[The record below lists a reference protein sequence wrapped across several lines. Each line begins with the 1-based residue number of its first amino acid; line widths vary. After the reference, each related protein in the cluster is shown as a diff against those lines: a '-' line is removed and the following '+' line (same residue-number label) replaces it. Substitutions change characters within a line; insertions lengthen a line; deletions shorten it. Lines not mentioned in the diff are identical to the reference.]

1 MRRVGWEQIQR
12 VLVDGHIDEGV
23 RSRAGVDC
31 LQQHGTLVLVEEL
44 RRRVDVVV
52 CPRVGAADNHHGQ
65 AGRRWLGWVVDAVV
79 VDGWLEQVRVVF
91 QPKGK
96 CVRVT
101 ISSMS
106 IGVLD
111 GVSLLAISANSMQ
124 LLYEYA
130 GSDARAVVFCIVL
143 LWLMRMTAKTA
154 RRF

>member
-1 MRRVGWEQIQR
+1 M
-12 VLVDGHIDEGV
+12 
-23 RSRAGVDC
+23 
-31 LQQHGTLVLVEEL
+31 
-44 RRRVDVVV
+44 
-52 CPRVGAADNHHGQ
+52 
-65 AGRRWLGWVVDAVV
+65 
-79 VDGWLEQVRVVF
+79 RVVF

-130 GSDARAVVFCIVL
+130 GSDARAVVFWTVL